1 MPFNTALSGIRAAN
15 SDLKITGNNIA
26 NASTTGFK
34 SSRAEFGDVY
44 ATTILGS
51 GVNTIGGGVRL
62 QAVSQQFSQGN
73 ISFTENELDLAISGA
88 GFFILKQ
95 GGDSFYTRAGTFGL
109 DKDGYIVN
117 NTNGRLQGFGADING
132 VIGGVVSDMRISTGN
147 QPPRQTTLVESA
159 LNLNANAP
167 VLQRSGTTITTN
179 GNAIAVTQVGLQ
191 TATTS
196 TANSAA
202 FVLPGGGFDFN
213 ANTITMDIQLAG
225 ASSGNNGTVSI
236 TLNTANGV
244 PANINNFND
253 LRTLEGVINGQIFS
267 PTLPQTP
274 IDVLAVAVDDGGGN
288 YHLEFQALQDG
299 EASQV
304 TITNASANAGT
315 LGLAAAIGAGTIQ
328 DNSGT
333 AAVDNGYPLQSIDIV
348 GPTQTIT
355 YTSAA
360 GQTAS
365 SIASEMN
372 GLAGVSATATTQARL
387 LAAGYLNASGNMVLT
402 LNNVSLNANDLA
414 SLATEINNL
423 STSTLPGVSAAL
435 DATTGD
441 LVITSNIGDDLRF
454 TMSSTDDGDTV
465 EVQGNA
471 AVPSQTL
478 EADPNS
484 DGVGAGNS
492 VAASNGIVVGGEI
505 DLILDEGYTINNPN
519 PPAIGLYSPF
529 TPTSFQPF
537 VINQFD
543 PADQGTY
550 NHATSVTIYDSL
562 GNSHV
567 MTQYF
572 VRQNYNPNDP
582 TTSPNHWLMY
592 MQIDGEDVGDPN
604 TTLPPPGNVAPT
616 RASFNLR
623 FNSNGALDP
632 LLSDDV
638 LVSNWIPLDQ
648 NGNPNGAQG
657 PLNRLQGGALP
668 IVTPPTN
675 SNFEVSMLGTSQ
687 FGSAF
692 AVNNVDQ
699 NGYATGRL
707 SGIDLDGEGVLFAR
721 FTNGEA
727 QILGQLAIADFAN
740 VQGLQP
746 AGDTMWA
753 ENFQSGIPQ
762 IGTPGTAALG
772 VINAGALEDS
782 NVDLSEQLVN
792 LIIAQRNFQASAKTI
807 ETADAVTQTII
818 NLR

>member
-88 GFFILKQ
+88 GFFILNQ
-95 GGDSFYTRAGTFGL
+95 GGDAFYTRAGTFGL

-117 NTNGRLQGFGADING
+117 NTNGRLQGFGADLNG
-132 VIGGVVSDMRISTGN
+132 VIGGVISDMRIRTGN

-167 VLQRSGTTITTN
+167 VLQRSGTTLTTD

-196 TANSAA
+196 TASSAN
-202 FVLPGGGFDFN
+202 FPLPGAGFDFN
-213 ANTITMDIQLAG
+213 ANTITFDLQLSG

-274 IDVLAVAVDDGGGN
+274 LDVLAVAVDDGGGN
-288 YHLEFQALQDG
+288 FHLEFQALQDG
-299 EASQV
+299 EPSQV
-304 TITNASANAGT
+304 TVTNASANAGT

-333 AAVDNGYPLQSIDIV
+333 AAVDNGYPLQSIDVV
-348 GPTQTIT
+348 GPNQTIT

-365 SIASEMN
+365 EIASEMN

-387 LAAGYLNASGNMVLT
+387 LAGGYLNASGNMVLS
-402 LNNVSLNANDLA
+402 LNNVALNANDLA

-423 STSTLPGVSAAL
+423 STSTLPGISAAL

-441 LVITSNIGDDLRF
+441 LVITSNIGDDLYF
-454 TMSSTDDGDTV
+454 TMTSTDDGDTI
-465 EVQGNA
+465 EVQGNS

-478 EADPNS
+478 EADPANN
-484 DGVGAGNS
+484 GIGAGNS
-492 VAASNGIVVGGEI
+492 LASVNGIVVGGEI
-505 DLILDEGYTINNPN
+505 DLVLDEGYTLNNPN
-519 PPAIGLYSPF
+519 PPAIGLFSPF

-543 PADQGTY
+543 PSDQGTY
-550 NHATSVTIYDSL
+550 NHSTSVTVYDSL
-562 GNSHV
+562 GNNHV

-572 VRQNYNPNDP
+572 VRQGFDPNDP

-592 MQIDGEDVGDPN
+592 VQIDGEDVGDPD
-604 TTLPPPGNVAPT
+604 TTLPPPGNVLPT
-616 RASFNLR
+616 RASYNLR

-632 LLSDDV
+632 LLSDDI
-638 LVSNWIPLDQ
+638 LISNWVPLDQ
-648 NGNPNGAQG
+648 NGAPNGAQG

-675 SNFEVSMLGTSQ
+675 SNFEVSMDGTSQ

-707 SGIDLDGEGVLFAR
+707 SGIDLDNEGVLFAR

-727 QILGQLAIADFAN
+727 QVLGQLAIADFAN

-753 ENFQSGIPQ
+753 ENFESGIPQ

>member
-88 GFFILKQ
+88 GFFIVDQ
-95 GGDSFYTRAGTFGL
+95 GGDRLYTRAGTFGL
-109 DKDGYIVN
+109 DKDGYIV
-117 NTNGRLQGFGADING
+117 TNSNARLQGFGADING
-132 VIGGVVSDMRISTGN
+132 IVGGVLGDMQIQTGN
-147 QPPRQTTLVESA
+147 QAPRQTTLVDSA
-159 LNLNANAP
+159 LNLDANAP
-167 VLQRSGTTITTN
+167 VLQRSGSTLLTD
-179 GNAIAVTQVGLQ
+179 GNAIAVTQAGLQ
-191 TATTS
+191 VPTTS
-196 TANSAA
+196 TVDSANFA
-202 FVLPGGGFDFN
+202 LPGAGFDFN
-213 ANTITMDIQLAG
+213 ANTITFDLQLAG
-225 ASSGNNGTVSI
+225 AGSGNNGTVSI
-236 TLNTANGV
+236 TLNTASGV

-288 YHLEFQALQDG
+288 FHLEFQALQGG
-299 EASQV
+299 EAAQV
-304 TITNASANAGT
+304 TATNASANAGT
-315 LGLAAAIGAGTIQ
+315 LGLAGAIGAGTIQ

-333 AAVDNGYPLQSIDIV
+333 PAVNNGYPQQGIDIV
-348 GPTQTIT
+348 GPDQTVT

-360 GQTAS
+360 GATAS
-365 SIASEMN
+365 EIASEMN
-372 GLAGVSATATTQARL
+372 ALAGVTATATTTARL
-387 LAAGYLNASGNMVLT
+387 VNAGYSNAAGNMIIN
-402 LNNVSLNANDLA
+402 LNNVPLTSNDLT
-414 SLATEINNL
+414 SLAAEINGL
-423 STSTLPGVSAAL
+423 SNSTLPGVTAQL

-441 LVITSNIGDDLRF
+441 LIITSNIGDDLSF
-454 TMSSTDDGDTV
+454 TITSTTDGDTL
-465 EVQGNA
+465 EVLGNA

-478 EADPNS
+478 EADPSNN
-484 DGVGAGNS
+484 GVAVGNTS
-492 VAASNGIVVGGEI
+492 ATANGVVVGGEI
-505 DLILDEGYTINNPN
+505 DLILDEGYTLNNPN

-529 TPTSFQPF
+529 TSTSFTPF

-543 PADQGTY
+543 PTDQTTY
-550 NHATSVTIYDSL
+550 NHTTSVNVYDSL
-562 GNSHV
+562 GNSHI

-572 VRQNYNPNDP
+572 VRQAYDPNDP
-582 TTSPNHWLMY
+582 ATSPNHWLMY
-592 MQIDGEDVGDPN
+592 VQVDGVDVGDPD
-604 TTLPPPGNVAPT
+604 TTLPPPGNVLPT
-616 RASFNLR
+616 EASFNLR
-623 FNSNGALDP
+623 FNSNGALDTAS
-632 LLSDDV
+632 SDQI
-638 LVSNWIPLDQ
+638 LISNWTPLDD
-648 NGNPNGAQG
+648 NGNPNGALG
-657 PLNRLQGGALP
+657 PQNRLQGGALP
-668 IVTPPTN
+668 VVEPPTS
-675 SNFEVSMLGTSQ
+675 SNMEVSMDGTSQ
-687 FGSAF
+687 YGSSF

-699 NGYATGRL
+699 NGYTTGRL
-707 SGIDLDGEGVLFAR
+707 SGIDLDDEGVLFAR

-727 QILGQLAIADFAN
+727 QVLGQLAIADFAN

-753 ENFQSGIPQ
+753 ENFESGIPQ

-772 VINAGALEDS
+772 IINSGALEDS